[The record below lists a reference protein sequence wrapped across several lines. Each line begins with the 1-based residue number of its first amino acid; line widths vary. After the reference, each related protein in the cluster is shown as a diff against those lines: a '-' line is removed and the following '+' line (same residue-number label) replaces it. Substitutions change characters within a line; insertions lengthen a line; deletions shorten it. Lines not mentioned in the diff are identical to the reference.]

1 MHTRRARDDENVTSG
16 VHNALL
22 QLAPPLTGAALR
34 GAALGPPPPAAM
46 LSQSPRSSRT
56 PPPPPPPPSSSVA
69 PDGESV
75 AQPALVCML
84 LDGTLP
90 ELLRSAVGDSSLV
103 AEASG
108 LQRGAPAPLGCACT
122 PPPPPPSFVLER
134 MLGQARMMENGEEG
148 REEAARTREC
158 EA

>member
-1 MHTRRARDDENVTSG
+1 
-16 VHNALL
+16 
-22 QLAPPLTGAALR
+22 
-34 GAALGPPPPAAM
+34 
-46 LSQSPRSSRT
+46 
-56 PPPPPPPPSSSVA
+56 
-69 PDGESV
+69 
-75 AQPALVCML
+75 ML